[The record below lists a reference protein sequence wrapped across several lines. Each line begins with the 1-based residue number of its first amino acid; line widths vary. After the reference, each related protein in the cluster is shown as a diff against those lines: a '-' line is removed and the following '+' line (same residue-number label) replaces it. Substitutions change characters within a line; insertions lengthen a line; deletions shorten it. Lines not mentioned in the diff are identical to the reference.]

1 MAVVALGRMAP
12 SGLLPVICPAV
23 LLAAWWLATH
33 NHPDGLIP
41 PPDLIVRELADA
53 AGLTGDND
61 EFSGSLWNNLLAS
74 ASRVYGGFLLSACLA
89 LPLGL
94 LIGQLQIVRRMLDSM
109 FQVLRPIPVTA
120 WQPLFLILFGLGSRS
135 ATMLVAL
142 GCFYPILL
150 NTIFGVRSVEPRLFE
165 AAAMLGISRAALFP
179 KVVLPSA
186 SPGIFT
192 GLRLGLGFAWVVIV
206 VGEISGVRVGL
217 GAMIENA
224 REVSRTD
231 VVIAG
236 MIVIGLAGFLSDQA
250 IRAVSRRLLRWNPQH
265 G

>member
-1 MAVVALGRMAP
+1 MVARGLAPPGGLAFVV
-12 SGLLPVICPAV
+12 PAA
-23 LLAAWWLATH
+23 LLALWWAATH
-33 NHPDGLIP
+33 DHPNGLIP
-41 PPDLIVRELADA
+41 PPDQILRELVDLV
-53 AGLTGDND
+53 GLSGDND
-61 EFSGSLWNNLLAS
+61 EFSGSLWENLLTS
-74 ASRVYGGFLLSACLA
+74 ASRVYGGFLLSAA
-89 LPLGL
+89 LGL
-94 LIGQLQIVRRMLDSM
+94 SLGMLIGRLRLFQRLFDPTLQL
-109 FQVLRPIPVTA
+109 LRPVPVTA

-135 ATMLVAL
+135 ATLLVAL
-142 GCFYPILL
+142 GCFYPILV
-150 NTIFGVRSVEPRLFE
+150 NTIFGVRSVEPRLIE
-165 AAAMLGISRAALFP
+165 AATMLGVSRTALFP

-186 SPGIFT
+186 LPGIFT

-206 VGEISGVRVGL
+206 VGELSGVRIGL

-250 IRAVSRRLLRWNPQH
+250 IRAVSRYLLRWNPQH

>member
-1 MAVVALGRMAP
+1 M
-12 SGLLPVICPAV
+12 
-23 LLAAWWLATH
+23 
-33 NHPDGLIP
+33 
-41 PPDLIVRELADA
+41 
-53 AGLTGDND
+53 
-61 EFSGSLWNNLLAS
+61 
-74 ASRVYGGFLLSACLA
+74 
-89 LPLGL
+89 
-94 LIGQLQIVRRMLDSM
+94 
-109 FQVLRPIPVTA
+109 LRPIPVTA

-135 ATMLVAL
+135 ATLLVAL
-142 GCFYPILL
+142 GCFYPILV
-150 NTIFGVRSVEPRLFE
+150 NTIFGVRSVEPRLIE
-165 AAAMLGISRAALFP
+165 AAAMLGVSRTALFH

-186 SPGIFT
+186 LPGIFT

-206 VGEISGVRVGL
+206 VGELSGVRIGL

-250 IRAVSRRLLRWNPQH
+250 ILAVSQRLLHWNPQH